1 MEHPRL
7 NQESGRQ
14 ASGQP
19 LSSLSRRR
27 FLQLSSLIGAG
38 AASGLLWGCAPAPAP
53 APGAAPDA
61 DVVVEEAAEAAGPTG
76 ELILVQGVDAESLD
90 PHVTTSGAS
99 KGMMWA
105 MYDRLLERSP
115 TMEIIPWLAT
125 SYAII
130 DDTTW
135 EFKLRD
141 EVYFHNGEKFG
152 AEHVRDTIT
161 RFKDPNIK
169 NVYAGQLAPVTEV
182 EIVDPLTVRMKTDG
196 PFALLAE
203 VLSGYCEIMPKA
215 ITSGEVDPAQQAIG
229 TGPYKFVEWTPG
241 DRMVMEA
248 ADQPHFSG
256 QPRLQRLVWRP
267 VAEGT
272 TRVVELKTGQA
283 HIITNVDPVQ
293 VAELEA
299 DPATRVM
306 TFRNLSSQIVVLNQL
321 KVEAFKDVRVRQA
334 MNYATDVDTI
344 IKTIMQG
351 AAYRLAGPFGPGIPG
366 HDPNLQP
373 YAYDPERARSL
384 LAEAG
389 YADGFEVTLVS
400 PNGRYLNDKL
410 ASEAIA
416 GMWSEVGVRTTVQVM
431 DWSPFVEGV
440 LGKTHDAFF
449 FLQIGVPLDASLSIN
464 FDSTKQGAAWQGYT
478 NPEADRIIQEAIT
491 VLDEAERNAM
501 YQQLG
506 QILYDE
512 APWVFLW
519 NAQGI
524 IGVREEVQGWEP
536 HQDGVLH
543 LLDVHLAA

>member
-1 MEHPRL
+1 VNPSVNR
-7 NQESGRQ
+7 RQ
-14 ASGQP
+14 
-19 LSSLSRRR
+19 
-27 FLQLSSLIGAG
+27 FLQLSSLIGVG
-38 AASGLLWGCAPAPAP
+38 AAGGLLWGCTAAGPVQ
-53 APGAAPDA
+53 PGAAPA
-61 DVVVEEAAEAAGPTG
+61 VEVVEGEGEAGPTG

-105 MYDRLLERSP
+105 MYDKLVERSP
-115 TMEIIPWLAT
+115 SMELIPWLAT
-125 SYAII
+125 EWSTL

-135 EFKLRD
+135 ELKLRD

-152 AEHVRDTIT
+152 AEHVRDTII
-161 RFKDPNIK
+161 RFKDPDLE
-169 NVYAGQLAPVTEV
+169 NVYAGQLALVTEV
-182 EIVDPLTVRMKTDG
+182 EIIDPLTVHIKTDG
-196 PFALLAE
+196 PFALLIE
-203 VLSGYCEIMPKA
+203 VLSGYCEMLPAA
-215 ITSGEVDPAQQAIG
+215 ITGGEVDPAEQAIG

-241 DRMVMEA
+241 DRMIMEA

-256 QPRLQRLVWRP
+256 QPLLERLVWRP
-267 VAEGT
+267 VAENT
-272 TRVVELKTGQA
+272 TRAVELKTGAA

-293 VAELEA
+293 QAELED

-321 KVEAFKDVRVRQA
+321 RIEPFKDARVRQA

-344 IKTIMQG
+344 IATVMQN

-366 HDPNLQP
+366 HDPDMQP
-373 YAYDPERARSL
+373 YPFDPERAREL

-389 YADGFEVTLVS
+389 FADGFDVTLVS
-400 PNGRYLNDKL
+400 PNGRYPNDRL

-449 FLQIGVPLDASLSIN
+449 FQQIGVPLDASLSIN
-464 FDSTKQGAAWQGYT
+464 FDSTKEGAAWQGYT

-501 YQQLG
+501 YLELNH
-506 QILYDE
+506 ILYED

-519 NAQGI
+519 NAQGLT
-524 IGVREEVQGWEP
+524 GVREEVQDWEP

-543 LLDVHLAA
+543 LLGVRLAA

>member
-1 MEHPRL
+1 MEPSQTSPTHVRVD
-7 NQESGRQ
+7 
-14 ASGQP
+14 
-19 LSSLSRRR
+19 RRR
-27 FLQLSSLIGAG
+27 FLQLSSLIGVG
-38 AASGLLWGCAPAPAP
+38 AASGLLWGCTAPAVPSAAP
-53 APGAAPDA
+53 AGE
-61 DVVVEEAAEAAGPTG
+61 VEVVESEAAVGPVG
-76 ELILVQGVDAESLD
+76 ELILAQGVDAESLD

-105 MYDRLLERSP
+105 MYDKLLERGP
-115 TMEIIPWLAT
+115 DMAMIPWLAT
-125 SYAII
+125 EWTVI

-161 RFKDPNIK
+161 RFKDPELK
-169 NVYAGQLAPVTEV
+169 NVYAGQLAKVTEV
-182 EIVDPLTVRMKTDG
+182 EVVDPLTVRIKTDG

-203 VLSGYCEIMPKA
+203 VLAGYCEILPTA
-215 ITSGEVDPAQQAIG
+215 ITSGEVDPGQQAIG

-241 DRMVMEA
+241 DKMVMDA
-248 ADQPHFSG
+248 ADRPHFSG
-256 QPRLQRLVWRP
+256 QPKLQRLVWRP
-267 VAEGT
+267 VPENT
-272 TRVVELKTGQA
+272 TRVVDLKTGAA

-293 VAELEA
+293 VQEVED

-306 TFRNLSSQIVVLNQL
+306 AFRNLSSQIVVLNML
-321 KVEAFKDVRVRQA
+321 KVEPFNDVRVRQA
-334 MNYATDVDTI
+334 LNHATDVDTI
-344 IKTIMQG
+344 IETIMAG

-366 HDPNLQP
+366 HDPEMQP
-373 YAYDPERARSL
+373 YAYDPEKAKAL
-384 LAEAG
+384 LTEAG
-389 YADGFEVTLVS
+389 YADGFDVVLTS
-400 PNGRYLNDKL
+400 PNGRYPNDKL

-440 LGKTHDAFF
+440 IGKTHDAFF

-464 FDSTKQGAAWQGYT
+464 FDSDAQGAAWQGYD
-478 NPEADRIIQEAIT
+478 NPEANRIIQEAVT

-501 YQQLG
+501 YTDLG

-519 NAQGI
+519 NAQGLT
-524 IGVREEVQGWEP
+524 GVREEVQDWEP

-543 LLDVHLAA
+543 LLGVSLAG